1 MIINDHWVFE
11 SLRIGSWLQVER
23 LFHVAVF
30 FGCLIIRGMVAAA

>member
-1 MIINDHWVFE
+1 MIINDHWGFGEFE
-11 SLRIGSWLQVER
+11 DRGWLQVER